1 MLKNLPNE
9 ALDFVVEMI
18 QEFWQQKIDFKA
30 WHVTKLNILYKGKGD
45 QQDLNNYRGICLKE
59 SCTKIISAIVAN
71 RLLQHLKTFGSKTQ
85 FGMVGCQEAQHTL
98 KKALHLSCQQGLET
112 YALFVDLVKAFDTVQ
127 HPLLFDILKKYGI
140 PDALI
145 KVVKKMYNNC
155 TVSCKLG
162 NKTINI
168 NYNTGVQ
175 QGDNA
180 SPILFAY
187 IMQAFLDTLKTNV
200 KASEFRFFQP
210 PKNGNLKAS
219 NGRLIGQPTS
229 SKGTPF
235 SFNNVFFVDDS
246 VFITDNR
253 AELETL
259 TPILVQHFQRLGM
272 QMHVGENNTKSK
284 TEAMYFPNSLKKA
297 KELTTERSL
306 PPDLILPNNKKVQFT
321 HVFKYLGF
329 TITTKLNEDTKVK
342 IRINKAKSILGAMKH
357 FFNNKDVDLRTKHSV
372 YTSFAIN
379 AALWGCESWSLSTRN
394 KK

>member
-1 MLKNLPNE
+1 
-9 ALDFVVEMI
+9 
-18 QEFWQQKIDFKA
+18 
-30 WHVTKLNILYKGKGD
+30 
-45 QQDLNNYRGICLKE
+45 
-59 SCTKIISAIVAN
+59 
-71 RLLQHLKTFGSKTQ
+71 
-85 FGMVGCQEAQHTL
+85 MVGCQEAQHTL
-98 KKALHLSCQQGLET
+98 KKALHLRRQHGLET
-112 YALFVDLVKAFDTVQ
+112 YTLFVDLVKAFDTVQ

-162 NKTINI
+162 NETI
-168 NYNTGVQ
+168 Q
-175 QGDNA
+175 QGDNC
-180 SPILFAY
+180 SPILFTY

-200 KASEFRFFQP
+200 KASEFCFFQP

-235 SFNNVFFVDDS
+235 SFSNVFFADDS
-246 VFITDNR
+246 VFISDNR
-253 AELETL
+253 TELETL

-284 TEAMYFPNSLKKA
+284 TKAMNFPNSLKKA

-321 HVFKYLGF
+321 HVFKYLGS
-329 TITTKLNEDTKVK
+329 TITTELNKDTKVK
-342 IRINKAKSILGAMKH
+342 IRINKAKSILGTMKH
-357 FFNNKDVDLRTKHSV
+357 FLNKKDVDLRTKHSV

-379 AALWGCESWSLSTRN
+379 AALWGCESWNLSTRN
-394 KK
+394 KKSFHHSAIRKILNIQWQQVRDNRIRNKQVRFRFCNIPTIESFINKRTATYVGKIARSDANELPKKFLGAWMNQPKKNRRAATLVQ